1 LIRWEN
7 QVALAVDDPDRFR
20 LLAAFLGLSDEQ
32 KIGYLNCDHGV
43 SGFRGCCISTT
54 RLSSAFGA
62 ATGIA
67 PVSIAPSPSI
77 EWSS

>member
-1 LIRWEN
+1 LIRWQD

-20 LLAAFLGLSDEQ
+20 LLAAFLGLRVEQ

-43 SGFRGCCISTT
+43 SGFRGCWISTT
-54 RLSSAFGA
+54 RLSSTSDA

-67 PVSIAPSPSI
+67 PVPIAPSHSI